1 MLKSAKG
8 EKEVWQCKV
17 YRQRGRKAC
26 SAPQLRTDQLNIVV
40 SEIFTEVM
48 KDKEAIIE
56 SLMSFLRNVP
66 RDENYSKAR
75 LRTEGELQQVNAKKD
90 RLLELSMAGALS
102 VSEFKTRN
110 DIFNEMA
117 AQLQCQ
123 LDTIDT
129 EAQKGKTSALQID
142 KIREALEKTLSSTRR
157 VARTLRMWLLNIW
170 AHSKPSRKPINKGI
184 AFAVTVVSSR
194 SSTARKA
201 TPL

>member
-1 MLKSAKG
+1 M
-8 EKEVWQCKV
+8 
-17 YRQRGRKAC
+17 
-26 SAPQLRTDQLNIVV
+26 

-129 EAQKGKTSALQID
+129 EEQKGKTSALQID
-142 KIREALEKTLSSTRR
+142 KIREALEKTLSFEAGVDSRL
-157 VARTLRMWLLNIW
+157 VASVLDRIIVKRESIKEEVHLDIYLKMGQKYETMYRTQ
-170 AHSKPSRKPINKGI
+170 P
-184 AFAVTVVSSR
+184 
-194 SSTARKA
+194 STAVGSIQRIE
-201 TPL
+201 